1 MNRAKLNY
9 WVDVTTGIA
18 GLLSAVTGLVMLF
31 PAGSTGAILGTG
43 LRVWSAIHTWSSLA
57 AIAGVGVHLA
67 LHWQWA
73 IAMTGKILAGGRWEA
88 EAARGEPAPASA
100 GRPTMSRRTFLALGG
115 ATAVAASL
123 AAAGYKVLAEAG
135 SDEGQAGS
143 TASLGSAAASA
154 NSVRVAC
161 PRGLVND
168 PYPGRCRH
176 YVDSDGDGICDYSVA
191 GSGSQVAGT
200 FGEGGGGA
208 FPGRRQGQGRP

>member
-1 MNRAKLNY
+1 MIARFCRF
-9 WVDVTTGIA
+9 TTA
-18 GLLSAVTGLVMLF
+18 AD
-31 PAGSTGAILGTG
+31 P
-43 LRVWSAIHTWSSLA
+43 RVRI
-57 AIAGVGVHLA
+57 GCYG
-67 LHWQWA
+67 
-73 IAMTGKILAGGRWEA
+73 
-88 EAARGEPAPASA
+88 
-100 GRPTMSRRTFLALGG
+100 
-115 ATAVAASL
+115 
-123 AAAGYKVLAEAG
+123 
-135 SDEGQAGS
+135 DEGRLID
-143 TASLGSAAASA
+143 LGSAAASA